1 LLSTAVTRGTVQ
13 VTHDGRPMILMAD
26 AQTTG
31 GYPRIAQVAA
41 VDLSNCAQ
49 LRPGERFRF
58 RRISG
63 EEAEELYLAQEKKLK
78 QMQQSIALRYGI

>member
-1 LLSTAVTRGTVQ
+1 
-13 VTHDGRPMILMAD
+13 MAD

-41 VDLSNCAQ
+41 ADLPQFAQ
-49 LRPGERFRF
+49 LRPGEGFRF

-63 EEAEELYLAQEKKLK
+63 EQAEELYLEQERKLR
-78 QMQQSIALRYGI
+78 QVQRNIALRFGM